1 MTCTSAAVRG
11 RKRPC
16 SGNTRAA
23 ARRKHEDYEAAV
35 KADIQQSQQAI
46 EPITGEKVN
55 ALSYPEGAYGTL
67 TMDALRSQGIE
78 LTFTTQPGVNAVV
91 QGLPQTLYSMHR
103 ITMTEDTNMDESL
116 AELAK

>member
-1 MTCTSAAVRG
+1 MICTSG
-11 RKRPC
+11 RRSRTATTVFGKHSRSC
-16 SGNTRAA
+16 QA
-23 ARRKHEDYEAAV
+23 KHEDYEAAV

-103 ITMTEDTNMDESL
+103 ITMTEDTNMDEFL

>member
-1 MTCTSAAVRG
+1 MICTSG
-11 RKRPC
+11 RRSRTATTVFEKR
-16 SGNTRAA
+16 SRNWTAKATRTM
-23 ARRKHEDYEAAV
+23 K
-35 KADIQQSQQAI
+35 
-46 EPITGEKVN
+46 P
-55 ALSYPEGAYGTL
+55 LSRLTSSRAEGAYGTM

-103 ITMTEDTNMDESL
+103 ITMTEDTNMDEFL

>member
-1 MTCTSAAVRG
+1 
-11 RKRPC
+11 
-16 SGNTRAA
+16 
-23 ARRKHEDYEAAV
+23 
-35 KADIQQSQQAI
+35 
-46 EPITGEKVN
+46 
-55 ALSYPEGAYGTL
+55 
-67 TMDALRSQGIE
+67 MDALRSQGIE